1 MSAVRVQ
8 GLTRTYPSDDEPV
21 TALAGVDA
29 EFERGTFTAVM
40 GPSGSGKSTLL
51 QAAAGLDRPS
61 SGHVWIGDTELTKLS
76 ETKLTELRRGR
87 IGFVFQA
94 FNLIGALTV
103 EENILL
109 PLKLSG
115 NRPDRAWIGQVID
128 QVGLGNRLGHRPS
141 ALSGGQQQR
150 VAIARALAS
159 RPEVIFCDE
168 PTGALDTNTAAE
180 VLALLRGIVD
190 DHGQTV
196 IMVTHDP
203 VAASYADRV
212 IVLADGRIVH
222 DLPQPGAGRIAEH
235 LAALGRRPVPTRPAS
250 GRGMSDGA
258 MSIGGVTAGGASV
271 GGVTAGSANVAGVSD
286 GTMRFGGVS
295 DGAGFGPLSRG
306 AAR

>member
-8 GLTRTYPSDDEPV
+8 GLTRIYPSDGESV

-61 SGHVWIGDTELTKLS
+61 SGSVWIGGTELSKLS

-87 IGFVFQA
+87 IGFIFQA

-109 PLKLSG
+109 PLKLSRT
-115 NRPDRAWIGQVID
+115 RPDRAWIGQVIER
-128 QVGLGNRLGHRPS
+128 VGLGNRLGHRPS

-159 RPEVIFCDE
+159 RPEVFSATSRPGRSTRTRRRRFSRCCAGSSTSTARPSSWS
-168 PTGALDTNTAAE
+168 PTT
-180 VLALLRGIVD
+180 R
-190 DHGQTV
+190 
-196 IMVTHDP
+196 
-203 VAASYADRV
+203 S
-212 IVLADGRIVH
+212 
-222 DLPQPGAGRIAEH
+222 
-235 LAALGRRPVPTRPAS
+235 RRPTRT
-250 GRGMSDGA
+250 G
-258 MSIGGVTAGGASV
+258 
-271 GGVTAGSANVAGVSD
+271 
-286 GTMRFGGVS
+286 
-295 DGAGFGPLSRG
+295 
-306 AAR
+306 